1 MIALGR
7 RRYRQGFDAMAM
19 EAWFRNTVL
28 KQPLIWLYVRLDD
41 AFMLGVINVIPWV
54 PGELEFTVIMV
65 VADEGKMWQ
74 AVELLRFS
82 IEWSRQRRIVDW
94 RLSSETENE
103 LGAIAKRLGATE
115 LSPRYSLRLV

>member
-1 MIALGR
+1 MIDLGR
-7 RRYRQGFDAMAM
+7 RRYTQGFDAMAM

-28 KQPLIWLYVRLDD
+28 KQPLIWLYVRLDH
-41 AFMLGVINVIPWV
+41 AFMLGVINIIPWI
-54 PGELEFTVIMV
+54 PGELEFTVILV
-65 VADEGKMWQ
+65 VADEGYMWE

-82 IEWSRQRRIVDW
+82 IEWSRKRRIVDW

-103 LGAIAKRLGATE
+103 LGAIAKRLGAAQ